1 MVSLDSSFLI
11 DLLAGDRSAS
21 RRASELDVE
30 GEIQFIT
37 APAAAEV
44 LVGGYR
50 LGGQYLERAKSL
62 VDRLPVLP
70 FDRESYHAAGRLAA
84 ELLVRGRPLGQSDL
98 YIAAITL
105 RHDQPLLTRDAG
117 FQRIPGLSVVSY

>member
-11 DLLAGDRSAS
+11 DLLAGDESA
-21 RRASELDVE
+21 RHHATLLDNA
-30 GEIQFIT
+30 GKIQFIT

-50 LGGQYLERAKSL
+50 AGGRYLDRTKSL
-62 VDRLPVLP
+62 LDALPMLP

-84 ELLVRGRPLGQSDL
+84 ELLSRGSPVGQSDL
-98 YIAAITL
+98 YIAAISL
-105 RHDQPLLTRDAG
+105 RHDQPLLTRDSA
-117 FQRIPGLSVVSY
+117 FQRIPGLSVLSY